1 MRDFAPQCTRGP
13 AVKAMAVG
21 ALLIGVILSASV
33 IHERGTA
40 WYLQP
45 WFQLA
50 VAALLSVALALGAH
64 RRTRLQGGDFY
75 LRFRTPP
82 PQ

>member
-1 MRDFAPQCTRGP
+1 
-13 AVKAMAVG
+13 MAVC
-21 ALLIGVILSASV
+21 AVVIGVILAASV
-33 IHERGTA
+33 IYERGTA

-50 VAALLSVALALGAH
+50 VAALLSVALTLRAH
-64 RRTRLQGGDFY
+64 RRAISQGGDFCA
-75 LRFRTPP
+75 RFRTPP